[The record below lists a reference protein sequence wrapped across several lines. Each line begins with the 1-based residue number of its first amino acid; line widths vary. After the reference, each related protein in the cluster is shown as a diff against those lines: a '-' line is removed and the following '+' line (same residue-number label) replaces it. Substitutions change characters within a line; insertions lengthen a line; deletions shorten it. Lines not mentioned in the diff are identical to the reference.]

1 MKKDAVVGE
10 AEAKRDSTI
19 AEAKANEQKMQA
31 TDLQIWYEQKMQEK
45 RSNLTSIQAKLSN
58 DTEIARAKRD
68 FELKKATYDI
78 EVRLWKRRGYGSS
91 VNIEREDGVAISAY
105 WKRIQLVP
113 SENILLAGEHGEG
126 WGRDGIWTPGKQGA
140 GQDQRGGDAGDF
152 SEIR

>member
-91 VNIEREDGVAISAY
+91 VNIEREALIS
-105 WKRIQLVP
+105 
-113 SENILLAGEHGEG
+113 E
-126 WGRDGIWTPGKQGA
+126 
-140 GQDQRGGDAGDF
+140 
-152 SEIR
+152 